1 MKDIGIILD
10 VLMMIFHLPRAKV
23 IDKEQYRRRFSFM
36 TYNIERLP
44 NIDANVARIPLT
56 LEKCWNLLEINLQTL
71 CHEAYRTDYE
81 ALQRITI
88 YSNCHLRRVYLQ
100 DRHYNNN
107 ETPVEMYQAFFN
119 MYMLKRGI
127 NFIEKASQT
136 EKCYTG
142 FTDS

>member
-1 MKDIGIILD
+1 MLT
-10 VLMMIFHLPRAKV
+10 FHLPHAKI

-36 TYNIERLP
+36 TYNTERLP
-44 NIDANVARIPLT
+44 SIDANVARIPLT

-71 CHEAYRTDYE
+71 CREAYRTDYE

-100 DRHYNNN
+100 DRHYDDD
-107 ETPVEMYQAFFN
+107 EIPVEMYQTFFD

-127 NFIEKASQT
+127 NFIEKTCQT
-136 EKCYTG
+136 ETYYTG
-142 FTDS
+142 FTD